1 MIKKIALVGL
11 GNIAKKHLS
20 AIKKNKS
27 LKLVALCDIDKKKL
41 NLYKNF
47 KTVKLYSSYEKL
59 ISNEMIDYLVL
70 CTPSG
75 FHPIQTIKASQKKI
89 HVISEKPMATNMQ
102 DAKKILKEIKRN
114 KTNYFV
120 VKQNRF
126 LPYIAL
132 LKKLLNKRILGKI
145 YFVNINVFW
154 NRPQSYYNLDRWRGT
169 SKLDGGAILNQASH
183 YVDLLHW
190 LFGKIKKISCFK
202 KTLARKIEVEDTAV
216 ISLQWEKGFLGSLN
230 VSMLNYMENYRGSLS
245 IIAEN
250 GTITIG
256 GKSLN
261 KLEHCKLKNKSI
273 EKKFLKIKPFNKLD
287 KDHCYSEFYKSV
299 LKYNKRNSKQIFLSD
314 AVEAQNTMSI
324 IFNSYNSS
332 YSNKIKFI
340 K

>member
-1 MIKKIALVGL
+1 MSKKIAVVGL

-27 LKLVALCDIDKKKL
+27 LKLVALCDKDKKKL
-41 NLYKNF
+41 NQYKNL
-47 KTVKLYSSYEKL
+47 KTTKLYNSYDKL
-59 ISNEMIDYLVL
+59 ISNESIDYVVL

-75 FHPIQTIKASQKKI
+75 YHPIQTIKASQKKI

-102 DAKKILKEIKRN
+102 DAKKILNEIKKN

-126 LPYIAL
+126 LPYLVL
-132 LKKLLNKRILGKI
+132 LKKLIDKGVLGAI

-154 NRPQSYYNLDRWRGT
+154 NRPQSYYNLDKWRGT
-169 SKLDGGAILNQASH
+169 IRLDGGAVLNQASH
-183 YVDLLHW
+183 YVDLLYW

-230 VSMLNYMENYRGSLS
+230 VSMLNYMENYKGSLTLVT
-245 IIAEN
+245 EN

-261 KLEHCKLKNKSI
+261 KLEYCKLKNKSV
-273 EKKFLKIKPFNKLD
+273 EKKFLKTKSLD
-287 KDHCYSEFYKSV
+287 ELTHDYCYIEFYKSI
-299 LKYNKRNSKQIFLSD
+299 LKYNKKNSKEIFLSD

-324 IFNSYNSS
+324 IFNSYDSS
-332 YSNKIKFI
+332 NLNKIKFI